1 MSMVE
6 KIEQDIEG
14 LPGKD
19 FDRLAAWVD
28 RRRNEKWDRQMDED
42 AAAGRLDFLFEE
54 VQAECKSGKL
64 RDWPPR
70 S

>member
-14 LPGKD
+14 LSSTD
-19 FDRLAAWVD
+19 FDRLAARVD

-54 VQAECKSGKL
+54 AQAGRKSGKL
-64 RDWPPR
+64 CQPILP
-70 S
+70 